1 MPSKPTVTTQSDS
14 GAASGTSDKATASP
28 EKKSNGQTN
37 LTLPFL
43 NELED
48 YTSYNYVFT
57 LSCLDDEEISAPDD
71 TYRKNGPKMIL
82 LRSGGGVD
90 GVVTEP
96 ESEGSVEY
104 FIDNVEV
111 DSIIAPNR
119 KSRHTNATRIKFQV
133 VEPYSMGIFIQELKL
148 ASKLSRGPQ
157 ANYLENAYLLT
168 VEFKGWDDKGNY
180 LEKKH
185 LKRQFPFKIVNINFN
200 VTEGGSI
207 YDIDAIPWVEQ
218 AATDTVQG
226 LKTDVKLIGSTV
238 KEMLQT
244 GLYSL
249 STILN
254 SREQEKRLKG
264 EVTTADEYV
273 IYFPKEPKDK
283 IFTGSF
289 SNEGTKSVAASI
301 RSNLAVTKTKLWKQ
315 SISEV
320 STKPGWF
327 DTELDDKDKTILGVM
342 IKRSNLGEFA
352 RFKADERRA
361 NNIIGRAKIVDNI
374 LDGVK
379 RPFSRPRFV
388 ELDDKDGIFER
399 SQIQVDDNITSLTFK
414 AGTTIQEIIEEVILS
429 SHFGRTVGTRTPD
442 QNGMIDWFK
451 IDLEV
456 YNLKDEEQEIK
467 QGRPPRLYVYKV
479 LTYKTHVSRY
489 SPVTQPSLTEALK
502 SQCLKEYNY
511 IYTGKNDNILD
522 FDINFNRAYFLA
534 NTPFAGAN
542 KGTSLDANASRR
554 SGTEEIPKALPASG
568 GVSDSKTGN
577 TVWEE
582 SYKQGSGL
590 VGGGGLDKVT
600 TSVARDFNDAI
611 LNSTVDLVTTSL
623 TIWGDPYY
631 IIDSG
636 FGNYLSVPSEEFIN
650 LNADGSLNHHDSE
663 VHILLNFRTPF
674 DYPHKMANNKLDPAG
689 FMDFYKDGT
698 YSPQAFSGVY
708 QVTQVLNSFSEGQF
722 TQRLSMIRIRNQ
734 EKTDT
739 KKLGTTEAAL
749 ARSLESTSEF
759 QQKQTTIRGRA
770 GGASA

>member
-1 MPSKPTVTTQSDS
+1 MPTKPTVTNQADV
-14 GAASGTSDKATASP
+14 GASSSTSNKATSSP

-37 LTLPFL
+37 LSLPFL

-48 YTSYNYVFT
+48 YASYNYVFT
-57 LSCLDDEEISAPDD
+57 LSCLDDEEIAAPDD
-71 TYRKNGPKMIL
+71 TYRKNGPKIIL

-96 ESEGSVEY
+96 ESQGSVEY

-111 DSIIAPNR
+111 DSIIAPNK

-133 VEPYSMGIFIQELKL
+133 VEPYSMGIFLQELKV
-148 ASKLSRGPQ
+148 ASKAARGPQ

-168 VEFKGWDDKGNY
+168 VEFKGWDDNGNY

-185 LKRQFPFKIVNINFN
+185 LQRMFPFKIVNINFN
-200 VTEGGSI
+200 VTEGGSV

-254 SREQEKRLKG
+254 SREQAKRLAG

-283 IFTGSF
+283 IFTGNF

-301 RSNLAVTKTKLWKQ
+301 RTNLAVTKPKLWKQ
-315 SISEV
+315 SISEKV
-320 STKPGWF
+320 NKPGWF
-327 DTELDDKDKTILGVM
+327 EAELDDKEKTILGVM

-361 NNIIGRAKIVDNI
+361 NNFIGSANIVDNP

-379 RPFSRPRFV
+379 RPFSRARFV
-388 ELDDKDGIFER
+388 EIEDKDGVFER
-399 SQIQVDDNITSLTFK
+399 SQIQVEDNITSLTFK

-429 SHFGRTVGTRTPD
+429 SQFGRSVGERTPD
-442 QNGMIDWFK
+442 PNGMIDWFK

-489 SPVTQPSLTEALK
+489 SPVSQPSLTEELK
-502 SQCLKEYNY
+502 SQCVKEYNY

-522 FDINFNRAYFLA
+522 FDISFNRAYFLA

-554 SGTEEIPKALPASG
+554 SGTEPESKALPASG
-568 GVSDSKTGN
+568 GNSDSKTGT

-590 VGGGGLDKVT
+590 VGGGGLDKIAT
-600 TSVARDFNDAI
+600 TVARDFNDAI
-611 LNSTVDLVTTSL
+611 LNSTVDLVMTSL

-636 FGNYLSVPSEEFIN
+636 FGNYLSVPSKEFIN
-650 LNADGSLNHHDSE
+650 LNEDGSLNHHDSE

-689 FMDFYKDGT
+689 FMDFYQDGT

-708 QVTQVLNSFSEGQF
+708 QVTQVMNSFSQGQF
-722 TQRLSMIRIRNQ
+722 TQKLSMIRIRNQ
-734 EKTDT
+734 EKLDT
-739 KKLGTTEAAL
+739 KEVASTEAPL
-749 ARSLESTSEF
+749 S
-759 QQKQTTIRGRA
+759 RA
-770 GGASA
+770 MEQYSQGGMQ